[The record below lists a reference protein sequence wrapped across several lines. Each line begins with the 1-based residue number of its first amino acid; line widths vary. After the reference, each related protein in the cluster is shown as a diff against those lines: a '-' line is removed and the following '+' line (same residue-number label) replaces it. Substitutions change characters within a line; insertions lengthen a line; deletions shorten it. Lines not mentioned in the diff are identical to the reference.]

1 LKLLYFFGLWTRRL
15 AMSVSLREYF
25 GMATRNGKTP
35 SQRPRKGAE
44 IRLRGKRI
52 ATLDEG
58 LTMVRTGPSIAGL
71 RPRRADQ
78 AAAMLRKTGK
88 ALNKPGISRH
98 SIFTNNSGDIFA
110 YSADP
115 LDATKL
121 VRTSRDGT
129 RRRGRVVGGKFKV
142 T

>member
-1 LKLLYFFGLWTRRL
+1 
-15 AMSVSLREYF
+15 
-25 GMATRNGKTP
+25 MATRNDKVSRSSAGK
-35 SQRPRKGAE
+35 RGE

-52 ATLDEG
+52 ATLDDS
-58 LTMVRTGPSIAGL
+58 LAMVRTGPSIAGAV

-78 AAAMLRKTGK
+78 AGAMLRKTAK
-88 ALNKPGISRH
+88 ALNKPGISKL
-98 SIFTNNSGDIFA
+98 SIFTNRSGDIFA

-121 VRTSRDGT
+121 VRMSRDGT
-129 RRRGRVVGGKFKV
+129 RRKGRVVGGKFKP

>member
-1 LKLLYFFGLWTRRL
+1 MW
-15 AMSVSLREYF
+15 VSLREYL
-25 GMATRNGKTP
+25 GMATKNGKTAA
-35 SQRPRKGAE
+35 RRARKGGE

-58 LTMVRTGPSIAGL
+58 LTIVRTGPSIAGAV

-88 ALNKPGISRH
+88 ALNKPGISKH
-98 SIFTNNSGDIFA
+98 SIFTNDSDDIFA

-115 LDATKL
+115 LDTTKL

-129 RRRGRVVGGKFKV
+129 RRKGRVVGGKFKA

>member
-1 LKLLYFFGLWTRRL
+1 MARRNAKTSPRNTRK
-15 AMSVSLREYF
+15 S
-25 GMATRNGKTP
+25 G
-35 SQRPRKGAE
+35 E

-52 ATLDEG
+52 ATLDES
-58 LTMVRTGPSIAGL
+58 LTMVRTGPSTGGNM

-78 AAAMLRKTGK
+78 AGAMLRKTAK
-88 ALNKPGISRH
+88 ALNKPGISKDT
-98 SIFTNNSGDIFA
+98 IFTTKSVDIFA

-115 LDATKL
+115 SDATKL

-129 RRRGRVVGGKFKV
+129 RNKGRVVGGKFKA

>member
-1 LKLLYFFGLWTRRL
+1 
-15 AMSVSLREYF
+15 
-25 GMATRNGKTP
+25 
-35 SQRPRKGAE
+35 
-44 IRLRGKRI
+44 
-52 ATLDEG
+52 
-58 LTMVRTGPSIAGL
+58 
-71 RPRRADQ
+71 
-78 AAAMLRKTGK
+78 MLRKTGK
-88 ALNKPGISRH
+88 ALNKPGISKH
-98 SIFTNNSGDIFA
+98 SIFTNNSDDIFA

>member
-1 LKLLYFFGLWTRRL
+1 MYVGLRDYF
-15 AMSVSLREYF
+15 A
-25 GMATRNGKTP
+25 MATRSGKTSP
-35 SQRPRKGAE
+35 RNARKGSD

-58 LTMVRTGPSIAGL
+58 LTMVRTGPSIAGDV

-78 AAAMLRKTGK
+78 AGAMLRKTGR
-88 ALNKPGISRH
+88 ALNKPGISKH
-98 SIFTNNSGDIFA
+98 SIFTNKSADIFA

-129 RRRGRVVGGKFKV
+129 RRKGRVVGGKFKV

>member
-1 LKLLYFFGLWTRRL
+1 
-15 AMSVSLREYF
+15 
-25 GMATRNGKTP
+25 
-35 SQRPRKGAE
+35 
-44 IRLRGKRI
+44 
-52 ATLDEG
+52 
-58 LTMVRTGPSIAGL
+58 MVRTGPSVTGAV

-78 AAAMLRKTGK
+78 AGAMLRKTGR
-88 ALNKPGISRH
+88 ALNKPGISKQ
-98 SIFTNNSGDIFA
+98 SIFTNKSADIFA

-129 RRRGRVVGGKFKV
+129 RRKGRVVGGKFRV

>member
-1 LKLLYFFGLWTRRL
+1 
-15 AMSVSLREYF
+15 
-25 GMATRNGKTP
+25 MASRNGKT
-35 SQRPRKGAE
+35 SPRSTRKNGE

-52 ATLDEG
+52 ATLDKD
-58 LTMVRTGPSIAGL
+58 LTMIRTGPAIKGAV

-88 ALNKPGISRH
+88 ALNKPGISKH
-98 SIFTNNSGDIFA
+98 SIFTNKSADIFA

-129 RRRGRVVGGKFKV
+129 RRKGKVVGGKFKLA
-142 T
+142 

>member
-1 LKLLYFFGLWTRRL
+1 
-15 AMSVSLREYF
+15 
-25 GMATRNGKTP
+25 MASKNGKTSP
-35 SQRPRKGAE
+35 RSARKGSE

-58 LTMVRTGPSIAGL
+58 LTMVRTGPSITGAV

-78 AAAMLRKTGK
+78 AGAMLRKTGR
-88 ALNKPGISRH
+88 ALNKPGISKH
-98 SIFTNNSGDIFA
+98 SIFTNKSADIFA

-129 RRRGRVVGGKFKV
+129 RRKGRVVGGKFKA

>member
-1 LKLLYFFGLWTRRL
+1 LAIYVGLRDYFD
-15 AMSVSLREYF
+15 
-25 GMATRNGKTP
+25 MATRNGKT
-35 SQRPRKGAE
+35 SPRGGRKSGE

-52 ATLDEG
+52 ATLDKD
-58 LTMVRTGPSIAGL
+58 LTMVRTGPAIEGAV
-71 RPRRADQ
+71 RPRREDTAV
-78 AAAMLRKTGK
+78 AMLRKTGK
-88 ALNKPGISRH
+88 ALNKPGISNL
-98 SIFTNNSGDIFA
+98 SIFTNKSADIFA

-129 RRRGRVVGGKFKV
+129 RRKGRVVGGKFKL